1 MVKPVTNNEII
12 MLKQKD
18 IDLLRNK
25 NISEQQ
31 LFVDNKKIPSISGQT
46 IDVISPIDGKNI
58 TTIANANAEDVD
70 NTVKVARKSFDNGY
84 WSKAAPQ
91 ERKKVLIRFAELIE
105 ANALELAVLGVRDNG
120 TEINMAIMAEP
131 TSAASCI
138 RYYAETI
145 DKMYGEIAPTSDSI
159 LGLIHREPIG
169 VIGAIIPWNFPLMI
183 ASWKFAPA
191 LSTGNSVIIK
201 CAENAS
207 LALLKLAELATEAGI
222 PAGVFNV
229 ITGEGEVTGKALAM
243 HMDVDVIAFTGSG
256 VVGRK
261 IMDYSSRSNLKRVY
275 LELGGKSPNIVFA
288 DTKDIDKAVTQSL
301 GGIFRNSGQVC
312 VAGSRLIIEESI
324 ADEFTEKLINE
335 SKKLIV
341 GDPLDLSSNIGAI
354 ASQDQLNKNLNY
366 IDSALT
372 EGAIL
377 RSGGK
382 QINHDLGGYY
392 MEPTVFSKVNTEMK
406 IAQEEVFGPVLSV
419 LTCKN
424 ENDAIDIANNTVY
437 GLAAAVWTTDL
448 SRAHRMIRSIKA
460 GVVHVNCYGGAD
472 LTVPLGGVKQSGNG
486 HDRSLH
492 ALEKYTDLKTAWISL

>member
-1 MVKPVTNNEII
+1 
-12 MLKQKD
+12 
-18 IDLLRNK
+18 
-25 NISEQQ
+25 
-31 LFVDNKKIPSISGQT
+31 
-46 IDVISPIDGKNI
+46 
-58 TTIANANAEDVD
+58 
-70 NTVKVARKSFDNGY
+70 
-84 WSKAAPQ
+84 
-91 ERKKVLIRFAELIE
+91 
-105 ANALELAVLGVRDNG
+105 
-120 TEINMAIMAEP
+120 
-131 TSAASCI
+131 
-138 RYYAETI
+138 
-145 DKMYGEIAPTSDSI
+145 
-159 LGLIHREPIG
+159 
-169 VIGAIIPWNFPLMI
+169 
-183 ASWKFAPA
+183 
-191 LSTGNSVIIK
+191 
-201 CAENAS
+201 
-207 LALLKLAELATEAGI
+207 
-222 PAGVFNV
+222 
-229 ITGEGEVTGKALAM
+229 
-243 HMDVDVIAFTGSG
+243 MDVDVIAFTGSG

-261 IMDYSSRSNLKRVY
+261 ILDYSSRSNLKRVY

>member
-1 MVKPVTNNEII
+1 MITQN
-12 MLKQKD
+12 D
-18 IDLLRNK
+18 IDSLRNTK
-25 NISEQQ
+25 IESQN
-31 LFVDNKKIPSISGQT
+31 LFIGSKKIPAQSGET
-46 IDVISPIDGKNI
+46 IDVMSPIDGKI
-58 TTIANANAEDVD
+58 LTTIANADANDVNNAV
-70 NTVKVARKSFDNGY
+70 TIARKSFENGS
-84 WSKAAPQ
+84 WSKATPQ
-91 ERKKVLIRFAELIE
+91 ERKKILNKFAELIE
-105 ANALELAVLGVRDNG
+105 VNALELAVLGVRDNG

-131 TSAASCI
+131 TSAAGCI

-145 DKMYGEIAPTSDSI
+145 DKMYGEIAPTSENI

-169 VIGAIIPWNFPLMI
+169 VIGSIIPWNFPLMI

-191 LSTGNSVIIK
+191 LSTGNSVVIK
-201 CAENAS
+201 PAENAS
-207 LALLKLAELATEAGI
+207 LSLLRLAELATEAGI
-222 PAGVFNV
+222 PEGVFNV
-229 ITGEGEVTGKALAM
+229 ITGDGEITGKALAM

-261 IMDYSSRSNLKRVY
+261 ILEYSSRSNLKRVY

-288 DTKDIDKAVTQSL
+288 DTQDIDKAVTQSL

-312 VAGSRLIIEESI
+312 VAGSRLIIEEAI
-324 ADEFTEKLINE
+324 AEEFTEKLINE

-341 GDPLDLSSNIGAI
+341 GDPLDLKSNVGAI
-354 ASQDQLNKNLNY
+354 ASQDQLNKNLSY
-366 IDSALT
+366 VKSAVT

-382 QINHDLGGYY
+382 QINQELGGFY
-392 MEPTVFSKVNTEMK
+392 MEPTVFSKINNDMQ
-406 IAQEEVFGPVLSV
+406 IAQEEVFGPVLSI
-419 LTCKN
+419 LTCKD
-424 ENDAIDIANNTVY
+424 EKEAIKIANATVY
-437 GLAAAVWTTDL
+437 GLAAAVWTSDL
-448 SRAHRMIRSIKA
+448 SKAHRMVRSIRA

>member
-1 MVKPVTNNEII
+1 MITQN
-12 MLKQKD
+12 D
-18 IDLLRNK
+18 IDSLRHK
-25 NISEQQ
+25 KIESQK
-31 LFVDNKKIPSISGQT
+31 LFIGNKKIPAQSGE
-46 IDVISPIDGKNI
+46 ILDVTSPIDGKI
-58 TTIANANAEDVD
+58 LTTIANANANDV
-70 NTVKVARKSFDNGY
+70 NNAVKIAREAFENGS

-91 ERKKVLIRFAELIE
+91 ERKKILNKFAELIE
-105 ANALELAVLGVRDNG
+105 ANAIELAVLGVRDNG

-131 TSAASCI
+131 TSAAGCI

-145 DKMYGEIAPTSDSI
+145 DKMYGEIAPTSENI

-191 LSTGNSVIIK
+191 LSAGNSVVIK
-201 CAENAS
+201 PAENAS
-207 LALLKLAELATEAGI
+207 LSLLRLAELASEAGI
-222 PAGVFNV
+222 PDGVFNI
-229 ITGEGEVTGKALAM
+229 ITGDGEVTGKALAM

-256 VVGRK
+256 AVGRK
-261 IMDYSSRSNLKRVY
+261 ILEYSSRSNLKRVY

-288 DTKDIDKAVTQSL
+288 DTPDIDKAVTQSL

-312 VAGSRLIIEESI
+312 VAGSRLIIEETI
-324 ADEFTEKLINE
+324 AEEFTEKLINE
-335 SKKLIV
+335 SKNLIV
-341 GDPLDLSSNIGAI
+341 GDPLDLKSNVGAI
-354 ASQDQLNKNLNY
+354 ASNEQLNKNLSY
-366 IDSALT
+366 VKSAIN

-382 QINHDLGGYY
+382 QINQELGGFY
-392 MEPTVFSKVNTEMK
+392 MEPTIFSKIDNDMK
-406 IAQEEVFGPVLSV
+406 IAQEEVFGPVLSI

-424 ENDAIDIANNTVY
+424 EKEAITIANASVY
-437 GLAAAVWTTDL
+437 GLAAAVWTSDL
-448 SRAHRMIRSIKA
+448 SKAHRMVRSIRA

-492 ALEKYTDLKTAWISL
+492 ALEKYTELKAAWISL

>member
-1 MVKPVTNNEII
+1 MI
-12 MLKQKD
+12 KQED
-18 IDLLRNK
+18 IDALRNK
-25 NISEQQ
+25 KIKAQN
-31 LFVDNKKIPSISGQT
+31 LFIGSKQMPAQSAET
-46 IDVISPIDGKNI
+46 IEVISPIDGKI
-58 TTIANANAEDVD
+58 LTSIANANLDDVD
-70 NTVKVARKSFDNGY
+70 KAVITARKSFESGS

-91 ERKKVLIRFAELIE
+91 ERKKVLNKFAELIE
-105 ANALELAVLGVRDNG
+105 LNAIELAVLGVRDNG

-131 TSAASCI
+131 SSAAACI

-145 DKMYGEIAPTSDSI
+145 DKMYGEIAPTSENI

-183 ASWKFAPA
+183 ASWKFGPA
-191 LSTGNSVIIK
+191 LCAGNSVVIK
-201 CAENAS
+201 PAESAS
-207 LALLKLAELATEAGI
+207 LSLLRIAELAAEAGI
-222 PAGVFNV
+222 PDGVFNV
-229 ITGEGEVTGKALAM
+229 ITGDGEITGKALAM

-261 IMDYSSRSNLKRVY
+261 ILEYSARSNLKRVY

-288 DTKDIDKAVTQSL
+288 DTKDIDKAVTHSL

-324 ADEFTEKLINE
+324 ADEFTEKLISE

-341 GDPLDLSSNIGAI
+341 GDPLNLTSNIGAI
-354 ASQDQLNKNLNY
+354 ASQDQLNKNLDY
-366 IDSALT
+366 VKSAIT

-377 RSGGK
+377 KSGGK
-382 QINHDLGGYY
+382 QINQELGGFY
-392 MEPTVFSKVNTEMK
+392 MEPTVFTSINNNMK
-406 IAQEEVFGPVLSV
+406 IAQEEVFGPVLSI
-419 LTCKN
+419 LTCKD
-424 ENDAIDIANNTVY
+424 EAEAVKIANATVY
-437 GLAAAVWTTDL
+437 GLAAAVWTADL
-448 SRAHRMIRSIKA
+448 SKAHRMVRSIRA

>member
-1 MVKPVTNNEII
+1 

-91 ERKKVLIRFAELIE
+91 ERKKILIRFAELIE

-243 HMDVDVIAFTGSG
+243 HMDVDVIAFSGSG

-261 IMDYSSRSNLKRVY
+261 ILDYSSS
-275 LELGGKSPNIVFA
+275 
-288 DTKDIDKAVTQSL
+288 
-301 GGIFRNSGQVC
+301 
-312 VAGSRLIIEESI
+312 
-324 ADEFTEKLINE
+324 
-335 SKKLIV
+335 
-341 GDPLDLSSNIGAI
+341 
-354 ASQDQLNKNLNY
+354 
-366 IDSALT
+366 
-372 EGAIL
+372 
-377 RSGGK
+377 
-382 QINHDLGGYY
+382 
-392 MEPTVFSKVNTEMK
+392 
-406 IAQEEVFGPVLSV
+406 
-419 LTCKN
+419 
-424 ENDAIDIANNTVY
+424 
-437 GLAAAVWTTDL
+437 
-448 SRAHRMIRSIKA
+448 
-460 GVVHVNCYGGAD
+460 
-472 LTVPLGGVKQSGNG
+472 
-486 HDRSLH
+486 
-492 ALEKYTDLKTAWISL
+492 

>member
-1 MVKPVTNNEII
+1 MAKPVTNNEII
-12 MLKQKD
+12 MLNQKD

-25 NISEQQ
+25 KINEQY
-31 LFVDNKKIPSISGQT
+31 LFVDNKKIPSLSSKT
-46 IDVISPIDGKNI
+46 IDVTSPIDGKI
-58 TTIANANAEDVD
+58 LTTIANANIEDVD
-70 NTVKVARKSFDNGY
+70 HTVKVARASFESGH
-84 WSKAAPQ
+84 WSRATPQ
-91 ERKKVLIRFAELIE
+91 ERKKILIRFAELIE

-131 TSAASCI
+131 SSAASCI

-145 DKMYGEIAPTSDSI
+145 DKIYGEIAPTSDSI

-191 LSTGNSVIIK
+191 LCTGNSVIIK

-207 LALLKLAELATEAGI
+207 LALLKLAELATEAGM

-229 ITGEGEVTGKALAM
+229 ITGEGEITGKALAI

-261 IMDYSSRSNLKRVY
+261 ILEYSALSNLKRVY

-288 DTKDIDKAVTQSL
+288 DTKDIDKAVAQSL

-324 ADEFTEKLINE
+324 ADEFTEKLIIE
-335 SKKLIV
+335 SKKLVV
-341 GDPLDLSSNIGAI
+341 GDPLDLSSNIGAV
-354 ASQDQLNKNLNY
+354 ASQDQLNKNLDY
-366 IDSALT
+366 VESALSQ
-372 EGAIL
+372 GAIL
-377 RSGGK
+377 KSGGK
-382 QINHDLGGYY
+382 QINREIGGYY
-392 MEPTVFSKVNTEMK
+392 MEPTIFSKINNEMK
-406 IAQEEVFGPVLSV
+406 IAQEEVFGPVLSI

-424 ENDAIDIANNTVY
+424 EKDAVNIANNTVY
-437 GLAAAVWTTDL
+437 GLAAAVWTSDL
-448 SRAHRMIRSIKA
+448 SKAHRMIRSIKA